1 MKLSKQERIGVLVI
15 AVILILGLGIW
26 LFIVPKVNA
35 INASNAQLDAK
46 KAELVAAEEKRALK
60 DDLKT
65 QVMDAYKSG
74 ENLANMFFEEMTPY
88 EVDAE
93 FRAFLDQLDVNVFVE
108 SVTVSNATTYTLAPT
123 YFAEQEVTYPLK
135 EYVTSGLQPTEEEL
149 AAASRQTI
157 LRDTLGTSQTVG
169 SIAVDFDV
177 KALSMEDLIKFCD
190 EVNAYFKE
198 ENGTS
203 TRKAIMMDAASFEY
217 PEVEEAYTEII
228 DAIELEA
235 EDTALNELYANHGLK
250 RPADAGTTQNPDNNN
265 EEGEETLALVD
276 YIYTMPVHLTFY
288 SVERMQDPTEQLEA
302 QEQ

>member
-1 MKLSKQERIGVLVI
+1 MKLSKQERIGVLII

-26 LFIVPKVNA
+26 FMIVPKINA

-46 KAELVAAEEKRALK
+46 KAELVSAEERRALK
-60 DDLKT
+60 DPLKD
-65 QVMDAYKSG
+65 QVLDAYKSG

-88 EVDAE
+88 EVDVE
-93 FRAFLDQLDVNVFVE
+93 FRAFLEQLDVNVMVD
-108 SVTVSNATTYTLAPT
+108 SISISNATTYTLSPT
-123 YFAEQEVTYPLK
+123 YFTEKEVTYPLK
-135 EYVTSGLQPTEEEL
+135 EYVTAGLEPSEEEL
-149 AAASRQTI
+149 AAASRQAI

-169 SIAVDFDV
+169 AISVDFNV
-177 KALSMEDLIKFCD
+177 QALSMEDLIKFCD

-203 TRKAIMMDAASFEY
+203 TRKAIMMDAAAFDYE
-217 PEVEEAYTEII
+217 EIEEAYNEII
-228 DAIELEA
+228 EAIELEA
-235 EDTALNELYANHGLK
+235 EDTALNELYKNHGLK
-250 RPADAGTTQNPDNNN
+250 RPADTGTPDTPDAGTEN
-265 EEGEETLALVD
+265 EEETLTLVD